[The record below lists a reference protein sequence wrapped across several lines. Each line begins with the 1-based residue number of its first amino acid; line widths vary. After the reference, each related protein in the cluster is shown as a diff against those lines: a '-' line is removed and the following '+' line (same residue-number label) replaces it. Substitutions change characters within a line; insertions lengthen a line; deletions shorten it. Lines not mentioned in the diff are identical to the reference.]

1 MPRATAGPSGSDR
14 RFPCVRHHWKRRA
27 GRIMSAEDRHRL
39 AVAAADKEAA
49 AFELDHAELNLQEAI
64 VVALEHGEDPEVIA
78 EVVDLEPEKV
88 LELKG
93 SADQPPLPS
102 LEDLFPVAPDTALPG
117 SVPDAS

>member
-1 MPRATAGPSGSDR
+1 
-14 RFPCVRHHWKRRA
+14 
-27 GRIMSAEDRHRL
+27 MSAEDRHRL

-49 AFELDHAELNLQEAI
+49 AFELDHAELNRQDAI

-93 SADQPPLPS
+93 SVDQPPLPS
-102 LEDLFPVAPDTALPG
+102 LEDLTSMAPDTAVPG

>member
-1 MPRATAGPSGSDR
+1 
-14 RFPCVRHHWKRRA
+14 
-27 GRIMSAEDRHRL
+27 MSAEDRHRL

-93 SADQPPLPS
+93 SVDQPPLPS
-102 LEDLFPVAPDTALPG
+102 LEDLTSGTPDTAALRG

>member
-1 MPRATAGPSGSDR
+1 
-14 RFPCVRHHWKRRA
+14 
-27 GRIMSAEDRHRL
+27 MSAEDRHRL

-93 SADQPPLPS
+93 SVDQPPLPS
-102 LEDLFPVAPDTALPG
+102 LENLTPVAPDTALPG
-117 SVPDAS
+117 SISDAG

>member
-1 MPRATAGPSGSDR
+1 
-14 RFPCVRHHWKRRA
+14 
-27 GRIMSAEDRHRL
+27 MSAEDRHRL

-93 SADQPPLPS
+93 SVDQPPLPS
-102 LEDLFPVAPDTALPG
+102 LEDLTSVAPDMALPG